1 MHLRSLALRPFKGLQ
16 LSPILLL
23 AVPCCVAFLEVWDL
37 RTRATTPML
46 DVDFNPHP
54 FSFRALERLV
64 CINEGWKLGR
74 LLSNLEADAVT

>member
-1 MHLRSLALRPFKGLQ
+1 
-16 LSPILLL
+16 
-23 AVPCCVAFLEVWDL
+23 
-37 RTRATTPML
+37 ML